1 MKKYHI
7 KELFLYF
14 QCCKKEKGD
23 RMISLIIDIIADSE
37 QYVAL
42 RFNKKEG
49 KPLDREKISE
59 RELRRL
65 SRADLLELLV
75 AQSRENERLRARLN
89 EANRKLKSRE
99 IKIQKA
105 GSIAEAALK
114 LNGVFEAAEQA
125 AQQYIEN
132 VCRLAQEEAKAEKA
146 VRPAESEQKAEA
158 AKATESKLKAEKAA
172 KTAESGQEAAEVED
186 ASGKTEDTLKETP
199 EEV

>member
-1 MKKYHI
+1 MDK
-7 KELFLYF
+7 
-14 QCCKKEKGD
+14 
-23 RMISLIIDIIADSE
+23 
-37 QYVAL
+37 
-42 RFNKKEG
+42 
-49 KPLDREKISE
+49 EKISE

-65 SRADLLELLV
+65 RRADLLELLV

-99 IKIQKA
+99 IKIQNA

-146 VRPAESEQKAEA
+146 VRPAEDEPKKAVQAAESEQKAEA

-186 ASGKTEDTLKETP
+186 AAGKTDDTLKETP